1 MDDEAAMR
9 RISRYIR
16 RLRNSTSTKDV
27 AHEDM
32 IPYTMNELHERID
45 KAEKAIIEG
54 NVIDSE
60 TEDAQLADFM
70 QHTMKIKTYPET
82 TQELRKIAAF
92 CNSNG
97 ALRLHTG

>member
-1 MDDEAAMR
+1 MTTFELKRSILQDINALMDDEAAMR

-32 IPYTMNELHERID
+32 IPYTMNELHERI
-45 KAEKAIIEG
+45 EKAIIEG

-60 TEDAQLADFM
+60 TEDAELADFM
-70 QHTMKIKTYPET
+70 RT
-82 TQELRKIAAF
+82 L
-92 CNSNG
+92 
-97 ALRLHTG
+97 

>member
-32 IPYTMNELHERID
+32 IPYTMDELHEWID

-60 TEDAQLADFM
+60 TEDAELAHYENKDLSWN
-70 QHTMKIKTYPET
+70 YSGA
-82 TQELRKIAAF
+82 TQDCRFL
-92 CNSNG
+92 
-97 ALRLHTG
+97 

>member
-1 MDDEAAMR
+1 MTTFELKRSILQDINALMDDEAAMR

-45 KAEKAIIEG
+45 KVEKAIIEG

-70 QHTMKIKTYPET
+70 RT
-82 TQELRKIAAF
+82 L
-92 CNSNG
+92 
-97 ALRLHTG
+97 

>member
-1 MDDEAAMR
+1 MTTFELKGSILQVINALMDDESAMR
-9 RISRYIR
+9 RISRYLG

-60 TEDAQLADFM
+60 TEGAELADFM
-70 QHTMKIKTYPET
+70 RT
-82 TQELRKIAAF
+82 L
-92 CNSNG
+92 
-97 ALRLHTG
+97 